1 MGKSGSPSKVRAGGA
16 DRSTETRRV
25 LVEAAITTLKEDG
38 YAGASARAIAE
49 RAGSTQG
56 LIFYHFGSVA
66 NLLLAALDAVSAE
79 RLAHYGTSIDR
90 AGSLADLVDA
100 ATGVFS
106 EDLDAGYVT
115 VLVEMIAG
123 ASATPGLGP
132 EVAARIGPW
141 TDFAQRA
148 IDTALGESPL
158 GSVLPSRDVA
168 YGIVALYLGLEMLS
182 HLDGDRA
189 PALALFAHAA
199 QLAHLFSPSQGAGTA
214 KSARSATT
222 KTATT
227 KTATTKTATT
237 KEST

>member
-1 MGKSGSPSKVRAGGA
+1 MAKAGSPSRVMHGGA
-16 DRSTETRRV
+16 TRSVETRRL
-25 LVEAAITTLKEDG
+25 LVEAAIATLRADG

-49 RAGSTQG
+49 RAGSNQG

-79 RLAHYGTSIDR
+79 RLERYGATVDQ
-90 AGSLADLVDA
+90 AGSLKDLVEA
-100 ATGVFS
+100 ATGVFR

-123 ASATPGLGP
+123 ASSTPGLGP
-132 EVAARIGPW
+132 EVAARLRPW

-148 IDTALGESPL
+148 IDGALADSPL

-189 PALALFAHAA
+189 PALALFAHAT
-199 QLAHLFSPSQGAGTA
+199 QLAHLFTPQHDAVAPKQKANRTA
-214 KSARSATT
+214 S
-222 KTATT
+222 
-227 KTATTKTATT
+227 T
-237 KEST
+237 KETS